1 MRLAGVSA
9 RDGDKMSFSRRIGTF
24 PICDRPRPVLLKVTL
39 VIVSLLVPASLKL
52 TVRLLPLSR
61 LTPL

>member
-1 MRLAGVSA
+1 MAFSA
-9 RDGDKMSFSRRIGTF
+9 VVIAALPRK
-24 PICDRPRPVLLKVTL
+24 PPAAICDRPRPVLLKVTL
-39 VIVSLLVPASLKL
+39 VIVSLLVPVSLKL